1 MIDNFKEEKQ
11 KRGVGARMQE
21 RRRNNSK
28 ISFYFYKK
36 NSILHKKH

>member
-21 RRRNNSK
+21 RRRNNK